1 MISAIQVLG
10 GLAFFL
16 FGVRLLSGGMEKLAG
31 DQIQQWLDRV
41 TARPLRAALFGAGAT
56 ALVQSSS
63 LLMVTMIGLLNANL
77 MTLPQAIGV
86 MMGQEIGT
94 TLTAQIAAF
103 HLGDYALIFV
113 VIGFAMQE
121 FAPHGRWRDYG
132 EVVLG
137 FGTLFVGMNLMSSAL
152 RVLTEIPAVGTWLAL
167 MGQHQFAGI
176 IAGIVATAVVQSSSA
191 VTGLVVA
198 LGMSHAVT
206 LSGAVALLLGA
217 NIGTCVTGFIA
228 SFRLSAGARQASV
241 AQILINVTGV
251 LLFIPFLQPFA
262 RLVALTSD
270 SLPRQI
276 ANAHTVFNIVVS
288 VALFPFIGLLGR
300 VTQRLVPERVSS
312 KKRTVTAYIDSRQ
325 YSIPSVALT
334 EAFRE
339 LLRMG
344 QTAAEMLELSRQALL
359 ENDVTVITGA
369 LERETAL
376 LDPVSEQL
384 EDFLSKLL
392 RTELS
397 EQQQQRALQIKGLV
411 TDIERV
417 GDQSENLVEEAQ
429 RKDAE
434 QIPFSSDAV
443 AELEQLFRHAEKTY
457 GMALQALETGNH
469 ILAERACRLED
480 EFDHMY
486 MEARNAHIRR
496 VEDGVCAPEADF
508 TFIEVLRNLERI
520 CDHSENLAQS
530 VLEN

>member
-16 FGVRLLSGGMEKLAG
+16 FGIHMLSGGMEKLAG

-41 TARPLRAALFGAGAT
+41 TSRPLRAAFFGAGAT
-56 ALVQSSS
+56 ALVQSSG
-63 LLMVTMIGLLNANL
+63 LLMVTMIGLINANL
-77 MTLPQAIGV
+77 MTLTQAIGV

-113 VIGFAMQE
+113 AIGFAMKE

-137 FGTLFVGMNLMSSAL
+137 FGTLFVGMNLMSGAL
-152 RVLTEIPAVGTWLAL
+152 KSVTEVPAVGIWLTTA
-167 MGQHQFAGI
+167 GQHQFISI
-176 IAGIVATAVVQSSSA
+176 IAGMVVTAMVQSSSA

-198 LGMSHAVT
+198 LGMSNAIT
-206 LSGAVALLLGA
+206 LPGAVALLLGA
-217 NIGTCVTGFIA
+217 NIGSCITGLMA

-251 LLFIPFLQPFA
+251 LLFAPFIQPFA
-262 RLVALTSD
+262 QLVAMTSNA
-270 SLPRQI
+270 LPRQI
-276 ANAHTVFNIVVS
+276 ANAHTIFNIVVS
-288 VALFPFIGLLGR
+288 VVLFPFIGVLAR
-300 VTQRLVPERVSS
+300 ATQRLVPERVSA
-312 KKRTVTAYIDSRQ
+312 KKKATTAYIDPRQ

-339 LLRMG
+339 LLNMG
-344 QTAAEMLELSRQALL
+344 RAAGEMLELSRQALV
-359 ENDVTVITGA
+359 ENNPTVIPRV
-369 LERETAL
+369 LERENEL
-376 LDPVSEQL
+376 LDPVSVQL

-417 GDQSENLVEEAQ
+417 GDQNENLVEEAQ
-429 RKDAE
+429 RKMDE
-434 QIPFSSDAV
+434 QIPFSPEAV
-443 AELEQLFRHAEKTY
+443 TELEQLFRHAEKTY
-457 GMALQALETGNH
+457 GAALEALETGDH
-469 ILAERACRLED
+469 ARAEQACRLED

-486 MEARNAHIRR
+486 MEARNAHIHR
-496 VEDGVCAPEADF
+496 VEAGVCAPEADF